1 MKKAIVDHIINL
13 REKIIMNIKMEK
25 MRNIVKILMIKE
37 KQVKMATKKIFITKR
52 VIQIQVVMITI
63 FIKIKN

>member
-52 VIQIQVVMITI
+52 IIQIQVVMITI